1 MKKILSIVFLVIP
14 LLLFTSACG
23 EETQAQ
29 VTSTVEQI
37 APAVQ
42 NAVEKTVEA
51 VEAVESATMEAVES
65 VVSKEEQ
72 SAVESTEVVVEE
84 EQSAVES
91 TEVVVEEEESVVE
104 STEVVVEEEKPA
116 AETEAIAVETVAMA
130 TPNPEG
136 GRLFSQNCAA
146 CHAGGRNLVNP
157 MKTLQKQILQKY
169 SMYSKNAIA
178 YQVTNGKN
186 AMPAFGSRLSSGQ
199 IEHLA
204 EYVLAQADKGW

>member
-29 VTSTVEQI
+29 VTSRVEQI

-42 NAVEKTVEA
+42 NAVEA
-51 VEAVESATMEAVES
+51 VETATMEAVDS
-65 VVSKEEQ
+65 VVHKKEEP
-72 SAVESTEVVVEE
+72 VIESIEVV
-84 EQSAVES
+84 
-91 TEVVVEEEESVVE
+91 
-104 STEVVVEEEKPA
+104 EEKPA
-116 AETEAIAVETVAMA
+116 AIAVAVKEETVVTPVAMA
-130 TPNPEG
+130 AAHKEG
-136 GRLFSQNCAA
+136 AKLFSQNCAA
-146 CHAGGRNLVNP
+146 CHAGGGNLVNA
-157 MKTLQKQILQKY
+157 MKTLKKEALEKY
-169 SMYSKNAIA
+169 DMYSKEAIV

-186 AMPAFGSRLSSGQ
+186 AMPAFGNRLSTSQ